1 MRSDNRP
8 QIGAKINYIREY
20 EATMQP
26 ASSPEAPYSLLYR
39 ESMGSTMPN
48 PMRSMKT
55 VRKITSTD
63 AFLFIRVKW
72 ENLASHC
79 PA

>member
-1 MRSDNRP
+1 
-8 QIGAKINYIREY
+8 
-20 EATMQP
+20 MQP
-26 ASSPEAPYSLLYR
+26 AIRPEAPYSLLYKA
-39 ESMGSTMPN
+39 SIGNTMPN

-55 VRKITSTD
+55 VRKITRTD

-79 PA
+79 SA

>member
-1 MRSDNRP
+1 
-8 QIGAKINYIREY
+8 
-20 EATMQP
+20 MQP
-26 ASSPEAPYSLLYR
+26 ASSPEAPYSLQYR

-63 AFLFIRVKW
+63 AFLFIGVKRGG
-72 ENLASHC
+72 EEPSLAL
-79 PA
+79 PGLKEKLA